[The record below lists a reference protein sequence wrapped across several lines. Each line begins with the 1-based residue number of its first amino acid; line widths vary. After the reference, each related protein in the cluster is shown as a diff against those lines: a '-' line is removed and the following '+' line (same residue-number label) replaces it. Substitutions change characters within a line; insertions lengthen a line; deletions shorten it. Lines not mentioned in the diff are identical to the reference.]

1 VATTRWQLGLARR
14 QRADLGDP
22 VGGFDHGGHGLH
34 HGDTTSMVVG
44 PDLSPTRLDPDAAV
58 FFILEN

>member
-22 VGGFDHGGHGLH
+22 VGGFD